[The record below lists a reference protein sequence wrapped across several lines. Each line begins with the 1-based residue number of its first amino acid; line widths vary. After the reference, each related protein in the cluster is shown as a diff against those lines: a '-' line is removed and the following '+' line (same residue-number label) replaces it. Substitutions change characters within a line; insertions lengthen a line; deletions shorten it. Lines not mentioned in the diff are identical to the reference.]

1 MTSHCRKNN
10 WSSNLESS
18 LNQQI
23 NMELYASHVYL
34 ALSAYFKSDS
44 IEYPGM
50 VKFFKDNSNEER
62 EHADK
67 FIEYQNIRGGMVILD
82 GIQRPNFNFNSNTE
96 SILLQAMKYT
106 LELEQLVYENIL
118 NISRNSDMDPAFSD
132 YLDEFLKEQLE
143 SQYNI
148 GRLIKQLEHIGNDGY
163 GLWSFDQNL
172 FK

>member
-10 WSSNLESS
+10 WSDNLESL

-23 NMELYASHVYL
+23 NMELYAAHVYL
-34 ALSAYFKSDS
+34 ALSSYFKSDS

-50 VKFFKDNSNEER
+50 VKFFKENQNEER
-62 EHADK
+62 EHTDK
-67 FIEYQNIRGGMVILD
+67 FIEYQNIRGGMVIID
-82 GIQRPNFNFNSNTE
+82 TIQKPNFNFNNNSE

-106 LELEQLVYENIL
+106 LELEQSVYDNIL
-118 NISRNSDMDPAFSD
+118 TISKHSDMDPAFSD
-132 YLDEFLKEQLE
+132 YLDDFLKEQLE

-148 GRLIKQLEHIGNDGY
+148 GRLIKQLEHIDNDGY

-172 FK
+172 LK